1 MGMRLTRLLTFE
13 EFAAMSDKAVADG
26 FWRNDPRVFTPGM
39 GWVMPWYWDPTGE
52 RERIGKHVMITQAR
66 RGELGFLSVH
76 YWRDWADKRPPICI
90 VGPNGETWE
99 IDRKSKNGDGWKV
112 TGEWP
117 NLTCTPSIVVEG
129 YHGILTNGEFGL
141 DLDGRGEFGIAR
153 PITPRVVEKEA

>member
-52 RERIGKHVMITQAR
+52 RERIGKPRHDYAGASRRAR
-66 RGELGFLSVH
+66 FL
-76 YWRDWADKRPPICI
+76 ADKRPPICI